1 MMTKTIAFVLPEVQI
16 EWLKK
21 KAKEA
26 GGVSA
31 SSVVR
36 KVISDA
42 ISKEPKN
49 SASLIVIDDFKDHE
63 CEVVGK

>member
-1 MMTKTIAFVLPEVQI
+1 MTKTVAFVLPEFQI

-21 KAKEA
+21 KAEEA

-42 ISKEPKN
+42 ILKEPIMAGMPLTVLDQIKGP
-49 SASLIVIDDFKDHE
+49 E
-63 CEVVGK
+63 CEVSK

>member
-1 MMTKTIAFVLPEVQI
+1 MTKTIAFVLPEVQI

-21 KAKEA
+21 KAEEA

-42 ISKEPKN
+42 ISREPMVRGPLMGLDTIKGP
-49 SASLIVIDDFKDHE
+49 E
-63 CEVVGK
+63 CEVSK